1 MPVRWG
7 FLGAGYVASRA
18 MAPAVH
24 AAVNAQLF
32 GVASRDPQRSVTLE
46 PVEVFDG
53 YQRLLDDPR
62 IDAVYISL
70 TNGQHLE
77 WVTKSLEAGKHVLC
91 EKPLGLGAQ
100 EVREMMACAERNNR
114 VLVEAVWSR
123 WHPRFRR
130 IVEAVAAGEVGDV
143 VGIES
148 KFGFASE
155 MSNNYR
161 LDPSM
166 GGGALLDVGCYQ
178 VNAWVGITRG
188 ARDVSIRTVKRNV
201 GPTKVDLT
209 TEVEAVIDDRVSVH
223 AASSFETNLAQRL
236 VVTGT
241 TGSIATDSGEA
252 FTTWREPS
260 SLRVNGRVENFASID
275 AFVAMTEAVS
285 DHIDGGPGWVLPLE
299 ESLRVAE
306 ILDGISAHGT

>member
-1 MPVRWG
+1 
-7 FLGAGYVASRA
+7 

-32 GVASRDPQRSVTLE
+32 GVASRDPQRSAALE
-46 PVEVFDG
+46 PVEVFEG

-77 WVTKSLEAGKHVLC
+77 WVNKSLEAGKHVLC
-91 EKPLGLGAQ
+91 EKPLGLGAR

-130 IVEAVAAGEVGDV
+130 IIELVDSGEIGDV

-148 KFGFASE
+148 QFGFASE

-188 ARDVSIRTVKRNV
+188 ARDVAIRTVNRHI

-223 AASSFETNLAQRL
+223 AASSFETDLEQRL

-241 TGSIATDSGEA
+241 AGTIATMSGEA
-252 FTTWREPS
+252 FTSWREPS
-260 SLRVNGRVENFASID
+260 TLQVNGHVEDFASVD

-285 DHIDGGPGWVLPLE
+285 DHIDGGAGWVLPLD